1 MSARKI
7 AAAVASFTKI
17 HPKASDLTTLVRNGK
32 IALRKGGV
40 LRSAPRALKAASR
53 DFFVPFYTRKLA
65 DEDNR
70 LAAHSVTFDPA
81 DFRE

>member
-1 MSARKI
+1 
-7 AAAVASFTKI
+7 V
-17 HPKASDLTTLVRNGK
+17 VRNGE
-32 IALRKGGV
+32 IVVRKGGV
-40 LRSAPRALKAASR
+40 LRSAPKALKAAPR

-70 LAAHSVTFDPA
+70 LAAHSVAFDPA